1 MGTLQILMF
10 ALIAIKIKANA
21 PGAHTFPE
29 ILLAKHGK
37 LAHLTY
43 VQHRQIT

>member
-43 VQHRQIT
+43 VQYGQIP